1 MPDKGFGKHI
11 ESCRKGRRA
20 VCAEVLNLLRNL
32 DLSTT
37 YRYHMPYVGAY
48 VVAYVVLIYWVGK
61 AGGPNFGEAAARVRA

>member
-20 VCAEVLNLLRNL
+20 VCAEALNLLRNL
-32 DLSTT
+32 NCATT

-48 VVAYVVLIYWVGK
+48 VVAYVGLVYCGREGWRSELW
-61 AGGPNFGEAAARVRA
+61 